1 MLLLLD
7 KDEMV
12 ELTDTGYKGAAEF
25 IRNKHDFE
33 NDQEDKEKSE
43 LRARQETVN
52 RRFKQWGI
60 LKERKIPKR

>member
-43 LRARQETVN
+43 Q
-52 RRFKQWGI
+52 
-60 LKERKIPKR
+60 LKKIA

>member
-1 MLLLLD
+1 MLHLLD

-12 ELTDTGYKGAAEF
+12 ETDAGYKGAAEF

-43 LRARQETVN
+43 QLKKN
-52 RRFKQWGI
+52 RVTEEGKQTMVDFNNKV
-60 LKERKIPKR
+60 LNN